1 MIFKYSSK
9 IQQHQIRKPKNQRL
23 QKILEKKS
31 LIIKQYQYQKL
42 MKVMILIEV
51 ERILIQKMILMNLKL
66 SVKIIFQKY
75 LVKIHHYILQQK

>member
-9 IQQHQIRKPKNQRL
+9 IQQLQIRKPKNQL
-23 QKILEKKS
+23 PQKILQKKS